1 MAKSPSRASAGKSSS
16 PSAKKKAAAT
26 TAKSGKPIAK
36 AKSSGPAKTPKAP
49 KGSLAFKATAAKGP
63 KSPKAAGGK
72 PVAAKAA
79 KPVATAKKGAKA
91 TTPKKAS
98 PAAPKTPIASKGSK
112 ATPTAAASKKAATV
126 KPAAKSV
133 GAGKASGAKAEA
145 KVVKKAAAPAKTA
158 AKVEKK
164 AKSAKAAVEPKKAA
178 SKSARSGGR
187 SRSSSKEQSNPRSV
201 AAAAA
206 SRSEAGDSGGYM
218 FINGRRV
225 RMISTKGLSIPK
237 RAKVAPVEEV
247 APEVEAE
254 RIRAIRTKLSEAEL
268 GKYRELLL
276 EKRRELVGVV
286 NVMEEE
292 ALRSSGGNLSN
303 MPLHMADVGSD
314 TYDQDFALGMA
325 EAERRLLAEIDAAI
339 GRIADRIYGVCQ
351 MTGKPIPKVRLN
363 AKPWAK
369 YTIEAAR
376 LVEAGQAR

>member
-1 MAKSPSRASAGKSSS
+1 MK
-16 PSAKKKAAAT
+16 
-26 TAKSGKPIAK
+26 
-36 AKSSGPAKTPKAP
+36 
-49 KGSLAFKATAAKGP
+49 P
-63 KSPKAAGGK
+63 KS
-72 PVAAKAA
+72 AAKA
-79 KPVATAKKGAKA
+79 VGSAKKGAKA
-91 TTPKKAS
+91 AAPKPNAAAPKKAAS
-98 PAAPKTPIASKGSK
+98 PAAKASTAKSSKPTAKVVTKAAGKSK
-112 ATPTAAASKKAATV
+112 AGAKAAKVATKAPVKKAVAAKPAAASKSDKKTKATKAT
-126 KPAAKSV
+126 
-133 GAGKASGAKAEA
+133 
-145 KVVKKAAAPAKTA
+145 
-158 AKVEKK
+158 
-164 AKSAKAAVEPKKAA
+164 EPKKAA
-178 SKSARSGGR
+178 AVKAPKAAKPAKATKSSGRRGG
-187 SRSSSKEQSNPRSV
+187 SKEPANPRSV

-237 RAKVAPVEEV
+237 RAKATPVEEIS
-247 APEVEAE
+247 PEAEAE
-254 RIRAIRTKLSEAEL
+254 RIRAIKTKLSQSDL
-268 GKYRELLL
+268 DKYRELLL

-314 TYDQDFALGMA
+314 TYDQDFTLGMA

-339 GRIADRIYGVCQ
+339 GRIADRTYGVCQ

>member
-1 MAKSPSRASAGKSSS
+1 
-16 PSAKKKAAAT
+16 
-26 TAKSGKPIAK
+26 
-36 AKSSGPAKTPKAP
+36 
-49 KGSLAFKATAAKGP
+49 
-63 KSPKAAGGK
+63 
-72 PVAAKAA
+72 
-79 KPVATAKKGAKA
+79 
-91 TTPKKAS
+91 
-98 PAAPKTPIASKGSK
+98 
-112 ATPTAAASKKAATV
+112 
-126 KPAAKSV
+126 
-133 GAGKASGAKAEA
+133 
-145 KVVKKAAAPAKTA
+145 
-158 AKVEKK
+158 
-164 AKSAKAAVEPKKAA
+164 
-178 SKSARSGGR
+178 
-187 SRSSSKEQSNPRSV
+187 
-201 AAAAA
+201 
-206 SRSEAGDSGGYM
+206 
-218 FINGRRV
+218 V

-254 RIRAIRTKLSEAEL
+254 RIRAIKTKLSEADL
-268 GKYRELLL
+268 TKFRELLL

-314 TYDQDFALGMA
+314 TYDQDFTLGMA

-339 GRIADRIYGVCQ
+339 GRIADRTYGVCQ